1 KSFEAGQK
9 VTNDRLINLEAGQRS
24 LEAGQK
30 SLEVRQKSLEDGQK
44 ALDAKIDTVH
54 EELSGQIGNIDS
66 RTARISTDLKNFRK
80 ETGETLQ
87 GIFACLD
94 VTDAEV
100 ASIHKKIAQ

>member
-1 KSFEAGQK
+1 
-9 VTNDRLINLEAGQRS
+9 

-30 SLEVRQKSLEDGQK
+30 SLEARQKSLEDGQK